1 MVVHFVG
8 SKLYMQNSVTT
19 TSAARNQVQ
28 VLHMIG
34 TVPVPMFWDCMKSTK
49 LVLILQY

>member
-1 MVVHFVG
+1 
-8 SKLYMQNSVTT
+8 
-19 TSAARNQVQ
+19 
-28 VLHMIG
+28 MIG